1 MIDYLF
7 LKIISYSPQEISSCK
22 FNDFIKKFLFLIL
35 LYFYSMLWCSYHY
48 IHWGLLFESFLY
60 PTSWFILPIYN
71 FFLKL
76 SLLFHSFSLHL
87 TIYLS
92 CLFLFYIIISQ
103 NRNTPLLLAIAI
115 GLTNVAIVLIEKHA
129 YIDAKDRV
137 SATFCTE
144 SFSWKFYPSMS
155 QWILSVYL
163 SFCLPACLYVYLSIS
178 LYLSLHPYFTDSFRA
193 YS

>member
-1 MIDYLF
+1 MFLSLYPSRFITWVLF
-7 LKIISYSPQEISSCK
+7 VLDQLIYFANLQ
-22 FNDFIKKFLFLIL
+22 FNYPHIL
-35 LYFYSMLWCSYHY
+35 L
-48 IHWGLLFESFLY
+48 
-60 PTSWFILPIYN
+60 
-71 FFLKL
+71 FLKL
-76 SLLFHSFSLHL
+76 SLLFHSSSLHL

-155 QWILSVYL
+155 QWILPVCLSTCMSVFLSVYL
-163 SFCLPACLYVYLSIS
+163 PLPLSSFLSHWLFSHIFIGR
-178 LYLSLHPYFTDSFRA
+178 LSGHLHVFGKWR
-193 YS
+193 

>member
-1 MIDYLF
+1 MFLLLYPSRFFIWVLF
-7 LKIISYSPQEISSCK
+7 VPDQLIYFANLQ
-22 FNDFIKKFLFLIL
+22 FNYPHIL
-35 LYFYSMLWCSYHY
+35 L
-48 IHWGLLFESFLY
+48 
-60 PTSWFILPIYN
+60 
-71 FFLKL
+71 FLKL
-76 SLLFHSFSLHL
+76 SLLFHSSTLHL

-115 GLTNVAIVLIEKHA
+115 GLTNVAIFLIEKHA

-137 SATFCTE
+137 SATFCAE

-155 QWILSVYL
+155 QWILSVCL

-178 LYLSLHPYFTDSFRA
+178 FYLYLSFHPYPNDSFHA